1 MNDRQISVLAAII
14 EEYTRTGLPIG
25 SKYLSDTYIHGVS
38 PATIRHDM
46 GVLEEEGFL
55 YQPHVSSGRIP
66 TDKGYRYFVESI
78 MQDRELDRSEQL
90 QMQKEL
96 LQLRAKNVRMART
109 TAKLLSALS
118 GNVGV
123 SGIID
128 REEFYEFGLR
138 RLLEEKHDK
147 DELCQL
153 AEALDYIDE
162 KIDVLLD
169 EMKDGDTRIYIGD
182 ENPIHEIAGYSM
194 VVSPYKNKEGE
205 RGIVAVI
212 GPKRMQ
218 YERNKSIVEFVKKY
232 LGSLG
237 VGMTFFSSGVYVI
250 IF

>member
-1 MNDRQISVLAAII
+1 MNDRQIAVLSAII

-78 MQDRELDRSEQL
+78 MQNRELDRNEQL

-169 EMKDGDTRIYIGD
+169 GMKDGDTKIYIGD
-182 ENPIHEIAGYSM
+182 ENPIHEISGYSM

-237 VGMTFFSSGVYVI
+237 VGMVFFSSGVYVI